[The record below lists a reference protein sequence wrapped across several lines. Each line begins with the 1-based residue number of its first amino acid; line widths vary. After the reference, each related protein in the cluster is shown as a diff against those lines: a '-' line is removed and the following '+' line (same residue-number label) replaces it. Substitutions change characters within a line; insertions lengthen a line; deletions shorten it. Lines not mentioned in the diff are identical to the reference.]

1 MIRLQVPT
9 LARKCD
15 NSHWFSCR
23 GDGRLG
29 RAGWRAVTGLPKF
42 RGWMDYQIFLAMEL
56 HSRARGA
63 PLSLTLSLQ

>member
-15 NSHWFSCR
+15 NSHLFSCR
-23 GDGRLG
+23 GVGRLG
-29 RAGWRAVTGLPKF
+29 RAGWRAATGLPEF
-42 RGWMDYQIFLAMEL
+42 LGWMDYQIFLAMEL
-56 HSRARGA
+56 RSRARGA

>member
-1 MIRLQVPT
+1 MIKLLVST

-15 NSHWFSCR
+15 ISHWFSCR

-42 RGWMDYQIFLAMEL
+42 LEWMDYQIFLTMEL
-56 HSRARGA
+56 RSRPLRARVE
-63 PLSLTLSLQ
+63 LRYH